1 MSPLRNGKEEL
12 FLSFHPP
19 YKAVGAK
26 TLARYLLQLMGL
38 AGVDTKEFQAHSTR
52 GAAAAF
58 WKSRAMSLKEICSK
72 ASWSLKSRVFKIF
85 YDRYVK
91 N

>member
-1 MSPLRNGKEEL
+1 MSPVRNGKEEL

-26 TLARYLLQLMGL
+26 TLARYLLQMMDL
-38 AGVDTKEFQAHSTR
+38 AGVDTKEFRAHSTR

-58 WKSRAMSLKEICSK
+58 WKERSLSLKEICAK
-72 ASWSLKSRVFKIF
+72 ASWSPKSRVFKLF
-85 YDRYVK
+85 YDRFVK
-91 N
+91 K